1 MRRIMGNVSDK
12 VVLVT
17 GAAGGI
23 GLAIAEDLYEQGA
36 TVVAVARKSE
46 QVDKLAAAHD
56 DDRWMVRQ
64 LDVTDPGQW
73 AVVVDEV
80 ITQFGRIDGLVNNA
94 GVLAPNDVPGS
105 TLEEYDLHFD
115 VNVKGVYLGCK
126 QVLPHM
132 VAAGS
137 GSIVNF
143 GSINS
148 LAAEQQLALYTA
160 SKGAVLM
167 LTKAIAIDH
176 AASGVRANTLCPGFV
191 DTPLNVPHYTKLG
204 GREALEEGLP
214 SFQPIGRAIEPR
226 EIAQPVT
233 FLISDASTAITGT
246 AFIVDGGVLAKA

>member
-1 MRRIMGNVSDK
+1 MGSVEQK

-23 GLAIAEDLYEQGA
+23 GVAIAEDLYREGA
-36 TVVAVARKSE
+36 IVIATARKKE
-46 QVDKLAAAHD
+46 QVDDLAELHSD
-56 DDRWMVRQ
+56 ERWQAMA
-64 LDVTDPGQW
+64 LDVTDAENVESVING
-73 AVVVDEV
+73 VVERY
-80 ITQFGRIDGLVNNA
+80 GRLDGLVNNA
-94 GVLAPNDVPGS
+94 GVLAPNDVPS
-105 TLEEYDLHFD
+105 SSIEEYDLHFD

-126 QVLPHM
+126 FAIPHLI
-132 VAAGS
+132 AGGG

-167 LTKAIAIDH
+167 LTKAIALDH
-176 AASGVRANTLCPGFV
+176 AATGLRANTLCPGFV
-191 DTPLNVPHYTKLG
+191 DTPLNVPHWTKTG
-204 GREALEEGLP
+204 GREALEAGLP
-214 SFQPIGRAIEPR
+214 DFQPIGRAIEPR

-246 AFIVDGGVLAKA
+246 AFVVDGGVLAKA

>member
-1 MRRIMGNVSDK
+1 MGVVDGK
-12 VVLVT
+12 VVIVT

-23 GLAIAEDLYEQGA
+23 GVAIAEDLFREGGTVIA
-36 TVVAVARKSE
+36 TARKKE
-46 QVDKLAAAHD
+46 QVEDLAARHD
-56 DDRWMVRQ
+56 DERWQAVQ
-64 LDVTDPGQW
+64 LDVTSAEEFS
-73 AVVVDEV
+73 AVVDNAVER
-80 ITQFGRIDGLVNNA
+80 FGRLDGLVNNA
-94 GVLAPNDVPGS
+94 GVLVPNDVPS
-105 TLEEYDLHFD
+105 SSMDEYDLHFD
-115 VNVKGVYLGCK
+115 VNVRGVYIGCK
-126 QVLPHM
+126 YALPAM
-132 VAAGS
+132 LANGG

-167 LTKAIAIDH
+167 LTKAIALDH
-176 AASGVRANTLCPGFV
+176 AAQGIRANTLCPGFV

-214 SFQPIGRAIEPR
+214 GFQPIGRAIEPR

-246 AFIVDGGVLAKA
+246 AFVVDGGVLAKA

>member
-1 MRRIMGNVSDK
+1 MGSVDQK

-23 GLAIAEDLYEQGA
+23 GVAIAEDLYREGA
-36 TVVAVARKSE
+36 TVIATARKKE
-46 QVDKLAAAHD
+46 QVDDLAELHD
-56 DDRWMVRQ
+56 DERWQAVA
-64 LDVTDPGQW
+64 LDVTDAEQ
-73 AVVVDEV
+73 VESV
-80 ITQFGRIDGLVNNA
+80 IDGIVERYGRLDGLVNNA
-94 GVLAPNDVPGS
+94 GVLVPNDVPSS
-105 TLEEYDLHFD
+105 TVEEYDLHFD

-126 QVLPHM
+126 FAIPHM
-132 VAAGS
+132 VANGG

-167 LTKAIAIDH
+167 LTKAVALDH
-176 AASGVRANTLCPGFV
+176 AASGLRANTLCPGFV
-191 DTPLNVPHYTKLG
+191 DTPLNVPHWTRTG
-204 GREALEEGLP
+204 GREALEAGLP
-214 SFQPIGRAIEPR
+214 DFQPIGRAIEPR

-246 AFIVDGGVLAKA
+246 AFVVDGGVLAKA

>member
-1 MRRIMGNVSDK
+1 MGQVEGK
-12 VVLVT
+12 VVIVT

-23 GLAIAEDLYEQGA
+23 GVAVAEDLYNEGA
-36 TVVAVARKSE
+36 TVIATARKKQ
-46 QVDKLAAAHD
+46 QVEDLASNHSD
-56 DDRWMVRQ
+56 ERWEAVE
-64 LDVTDPGQW
+64 LDVTDETGFD
-73 AVVVDEV
+73 ALVADVMVRH
-80 ITQFGRIDGLVNNA
+80 GRLDGLVNNA
-94 GVLAPNDVPGS
+94 GVLVPNDVPSS
-105 TLEEYDLHFD
+105 TTEEYDLHFD

-126 QVLPHM
+126 
-132 VAAGS
+132 AAIPALLASGG

-167 LTKAIAIDH
+167 LTKAIALDH
-176 AASGVRANTLCPGFV
+176 AAAGLRANTLCPGFV
-191 DTPLNVPHYTKLG
+191 DTPLNVPHYTKMG

-214 SFQPIGRAIEPR
+214 AFQPIGRAIEPR

-246 AFIVDGGVLAKA
+246 ALVVDGGVLSKA

>member
-1 MRRIMGNVSDK
+1 MGVVDGK
-12 VVLVT
+12 VVVVT

-23 GLAIAEDLYEQGA
+23 GIAIAEDLFAEGA
-36 TVVAVARKSE
+36 TVIATARKDG
-46 QVDKLAAAHD
+46 QVKELAARHTD
-56 DDRWMVRQ
+56 PRWRAAQ
-64 LDVTDPGQW
+64 LDVTSDESW
-73 AVVVDEV
+73 ATLIKDVLAAD
-80 ITQFGRIDGLVNNA
+80 GRIDGLVNNA
-94 GVLAPNDVPGS
+94 GVLSPNDVPSS
-105 TLEEYDLHFD
+105 TLAEYDLHFD
-115 VNVKGVYLGCK
+115 VNVKGVYLGSK
-126 QVLPHM
+126 HVLPAM
-132 VAAGS
+132 ITAGS

-167 LTKAIAIDH
+167 LTKAIALDH

-246 AFIVDGGVLAKA
+246 AFVVDGGVLAKA

>member
-1 MRRIMGNVSDK
+1 MGSVDGK
-12 VVLVT
+12 VVIVT

-23 GLAIAEDLYEQGA
+23 GVAIAEDLYREGA
-36 TVVAVARKSE
+36 TVVATARKKE
-46 QVDKLAAAHD
+46 QVDELAELHS
-56 DDRWMVRQ
+56 DDRWLAVD
-64 LDVTDPGQW
+64 LDVTDAAGFS
-73 AVVVDEV
+73 AVIDDVVRR
-80 ITQFGRIDGLVNNA
+80 FGRLDGLVNNA
-94 GVLAPNDVPGS
+94 GVLVPNDVPNS
-105 TLEEYDLHFD
+105 TVEEYDRHFD

-126 QVLPHM
+126 YAIPVML
-132 VAAGS
+132 AGGG

-148 LAAEQQLALYTA
+148 LAAESQLALYTA

-167 LTKAIAIDH
+167 LTKAIALDH
-176 AASGVRANTLCPGFV
+176 AAAGIRANTLCPGFV

-214 SFQPIGRAIEPR
+214 AFQPIGRAIEPR

-246 AFIVDGGVLAKA
+246 AFVVDGGVLSKA

>member
-1 MRRIMGNVSDK
+1 MGLVDQK
-12 VVLVT
+12 VVIVT

-23 GLAIAEDLYEQGA
+23 GVAIAEDLYNEGA
-36 TVVAVARKSE
+36 TVIATARKKE
-46 QVDKLAAAHD
+46 QVENLAARHAD
-56 DDRWMVRQ
+56 ERWSAVE
-64 LDVTDPGQW
+64 LDVTSEADFSR
-73 AVVVDEV
+73 VVDDV
-80 ITQFGRIDGLVNNA
+80 VDRYGRLDGLVNNA

-105 TLEEYDLHFD
+105 TIAEYDLHFD

-126 QVLPHM
+126 FAIPAML
-132 VAAGS
+132 ASGG

-167 LTKAIAIDH
+167 LTKAIALDH
-176 AASGVRANTLCPGFV
+176 AAAGIRANTLCPGFV

-204 GREALEEGLP
+204 GREALEAGLP
-214 SFQPIGRAIEPR
+214 DFQPIGRAIEPR

-246 AFIVDGGVLAKA
+246 AFVVDGGVLAKA

>member
-1 MRRIMGNVSDK
+1 MGSVDQK
-12 VVLVT
+12 VVVVT

-23 GLAIAEDLYEQGA
+23 GVAIAEDLYREGA
-36 TVVAVARKSE
+36 TVIATARRKE
-46 QVDKLAAAHD
+46 QVEDLAARHD
-56 DDRWMVRQ
+56 DERWSAVV
-64 LDVTDPGQW
+64 LDVTDPENVQTVIDD
-73 AVVVDEV
+73 AVERH
-80 ITQFGRIDGLVNNA
+80 GRLDGLVNNA
-94 GVLAPNDVPGS
+94 GALIPNDVPSS
-105 TLEEYDLHFD
+105 TLEEYDTHFD

-126 QVLPHM
+126 YAIPHM
-132 VAAGS
+132 LANGG

-148 LAAEQQLALYTA
+148 LAAEPQLALYTA

-167 LTKAIAIDH
+167 LTKAIALDH
-176 AASGVRANTLCPGFV
+176 AAAGIRANTLCPGFV

-214 SFQPIGRAIEPR
+214 AFQPIGRAIEPE

-246 AFIVDGGVLAKA
+246 AFVVDGGVLSKA

>member
-1 MRRIMGNVSDK
+1 MGSVDNK
-12 VVLVT
+12 VVIVT

-23 GLAIAEDLYEQGA
+23 GVAIAEDLFREGA
-36 TVVAVARKSE
+36 VVVATARKKD
-46 QVDKLAAAHD
+46 QVEELAARHD
-56 DDRWMVRQ
+56 DPRWHPVA
-64 LDVTDPGQW
+64 LDVTDAEEFRQ
-73 AVVVDEV
+73 VVDGV
-80 ITQFGRIDGLVNNA
+80 VAQHGRLDGLVSNA
-94 GVLAPNDVPGS
+94 GVLAPNDVPNS
-105 TLEEYDLHFD
+105 TLEEYDRHFD

-126 QVLPHM
+126 FAIPAML
-132 VAAGS
+132 ASGG

-167 LTKAIAIDH
+167 LTKAIALDH
-176 AASGVRANTLCPGFV
+176 AAQGIRANTLCPGFV

-204 GREALEEGLP
+204 GREALEAGLP
-214 SFQPIGRAIEPR
+214 DFQPIGRAIEPR

-246 AFIVDGGVLAKA
+246 AFVVDGGVLSKA

>member
-1 MRRIMGNVSDK
+1 MSSVDQK

-23 GLAIAEDLYEQGA
+23 GVAIAEDLYREGA
-36 TVVAVARKSE
+36 IVIATARKKE
-46 QVDKLAAAHD
+46 QVDDLAGLHD
-56 DDRWMVRQ
+56 DERWQAVA
-64 LDVTDPGQW
+64 LDVTDAEQ
-73 AVVVDEV
+73 VESVVDSIVERH
-80 ITQFGRIDGLVNNA
+80 GRLDGLVNNA
-94 GVLAPNDVPGS
+94 GVLAPNDVPSS
-105 TLEEYDLHFD
+105 TIEEYDLHFD

-126 QVLPHM
+126 FAIPHM
-132 VAAGS
+132 VASGG

-167 LTKAIAIDH
+167 LTKAIALDH
-176 AASGVRANTLCPGFV
+176 AASGLRANTLCPGFV
-191 DTPLNVPHYTKLG
+191 DTPLNVPHWTRTG
-204 GREALEEGLP
+204 GREALEAGLP
-214 SFQPIGRAIEPR
+214 DFQPIGRAIEPR

-246 AFIVDGGVLAKA
+246 AFVVDGGVLAKA

>member
-1 MRRIMGNVSDK
+1 MNLVDNK
-12 VVLVT
+12 VVIVT

-23 GLAIAEDLYEQGA
+23 GVAIAEDLYNEGA
-36 TVVAVARKSE
+36 TVIATARGE
-46 QVDKLAAAHD
+46 GQVKDLAARHND
-56 DDRWMVRQ
+56 PRWTARQ
-64 LDVTDPGQW
+64 LDVTDNDAWSALVADVLQAHGK
-73 AVVVDEV
+73 V
-80 ITQFGRIDGLVNNA
+80 DGLVNNA
-94 GVLAPNDVPGS
+94 GVLVPNDVPCS
-105 TLEEYDLHFD
+105 TLAEYDLHFD
-115 VNVKGVYLGCK
+115 VNVKGVYLGSK
-126 QVLPHM
+126 NVLPTM

-167 LTKAIAIDH
+167 LTKAIALDH
-176 AASGVRANTLCPGFV
+176 ASSGVRANTLCPGFV

-204 GREALEEGLP
+204 GREALEAGLP
-214 SFQPIGRAIEPR
+214 DFQPIGRAIEPR

-246 AFIVDGGVLAKA
+246 AFLVDGGVLAKA

>member
-1 MRRIMGNVSDK
+1 MGSVTDK

-23 GLAIAEDLYEQGA
+23 GTAIAEDLFLEGA
-36 TVVAVARKSE
+36 TVVAAARSAD
-46 QVDKLAAAHD
+46 QVEKLATAHD
-56 DDRWMVRQ
+56 DPRWEAHQ
-64 LDVTDPGQW
+64 LDVTNAKQW
-73 AVVVDEV
+73 AALVEDVVAAH
-80 ITQFGRIDGLVNNA
+80 GRIDGLVNNA
-94 GVLAPNDVPGS
+94 GVLAPNDVPSS
-105 TLEEYDLHFD
+105 TEEEFDLHFD
-115 VNVKGVYLGCK
+115 VNVKGVYLGCR

-132 VAAGS
+132 VKAGS

-167 LTKAIAIDH
+167 LTKAIALDH

-233 FLISDASTAITGT
+233 FLVSDASTAITGT
-246 AFIVDGGVLAKA
+246 AFVVDGGVLAKA